1 MSSSSSSSSNI
12 PLTKLRPEEIQ
23 VYQHFADTK
32 RQLIQVTTQLQL
44 KSKDVKFKELQLREL
59 SSSKE
64 SPVYMAIGKM
74 FIESSTKEMESEIQ
88 RQWTSVKDDV
98 QALSK
103 KQVFLEKTCQED
115 QAQLRQLVTK
125 RN

>member
-74 FIESSTKEMESEIQ
+74 YVDSFLS
-88 RQWTSVKDDV
+88 QWRK
-98 QALSK
+98 
-103 KQVFLEKTCQED
+103 
-115 QAQLRQLVTK
+115 
-125 RN
+125 